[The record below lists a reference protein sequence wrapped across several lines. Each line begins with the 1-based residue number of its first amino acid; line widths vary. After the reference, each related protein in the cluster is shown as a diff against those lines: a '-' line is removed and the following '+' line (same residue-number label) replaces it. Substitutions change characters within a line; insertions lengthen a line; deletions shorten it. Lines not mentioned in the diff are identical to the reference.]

1 MNSFEQ
7 YTLIIGLLA
16 VILEGLRHLRTMFQ
30 NWVDNQHKA
39 DHIKP

>member
-16 VILEGLRHLRTMFQ
+16 VLLEGLRHLRTMFQ
-30 NWVDNQHKA
+30 NRLHNQHKA